1 MGCDA
6 MEDMLKIAAIG
17 VAAALC
23 AVVVRKNVRELGLA
37 LALAAGAMI
46 LAFVLGAVGSVRS
59 FMERLGDLAGLSP
72 AVLEPVMK
80 TVGIALVT
88 KLAAEVCRDAGEGGI
103 ASTVEIAGAVL
114 ALFVALPL
122 LEAVLDTV
130 TGLL

>member
-1 MGCDA
+1 
-6 MEDMLKIAAIG
+6 MEDMLKVAAVG

-37 LALAAGAMI
+37 LALAAGAII
-46 LAFVLGAVGSVRS
+46 LAFALGAVGSVRS

-88 KLAAEVCRDAGEGGI
+88 RLASEVCRDAGEGGI
-103 ASTVEIAGAVL
+103 ASAVEITGVVL

-130 TGLL
+130 TRLL

>member
-1 MGCDA
+1 
-6 MEDMLKIAAIG
+6 MEDMLKVAAVG

-37 LALAAGAMI
+37 LALAAGAII
-46 LAFVLGAVGSVRS
+46 LAFALGAVGSVRS
-59 FMERLGDLAGLSP
+59 FMERLGDLVGLSP

-88 KLAAEVCRDAGEGGI
+88 RLASEVCRDAGEGGI
-103 ASTVEIAGAVL
+103 ASAVEITGAVL

>member
-1 MGCDA
+1 MKKRIRA
-6 MEDMLKIAAIG
+6 
-17 VAAALC
+17 
-23 AVVVRKNVRELGLA
+23 LA

-46 LAFVLGAVGSVRS
+46 LASVLGAVGSVQS

>member
-1 MGCDA
+1 
-6 MEDMLKIAAIG
+6 MEDMLKVAAVG

-46 LAFVLGAVGSVRS
+46 LAFALGAVGSVRA

-103 ASTVEIAGAVL
+103 ASAVEIAGAVL

>member
-1 MGCDA
+1 
-6 MEDMLKIAAIG
+6 MEDMLKVAAVG

-37 LALAAGAMI
+37 LALAAGAII
-46 LAFVLGAVGSVRS
+46 LAFALGAVGSVRA

-88 KLAAEVCRDAGEGGI
+88 RLASEVCRDAGEGGI
-103 ASTVEIAGAVL
+103 ASAVEITGVVL

-130 TGLL
+130 TRLL

>member
-1 MGCDA
+1 
-6 MEDMLKIAAIG
+6 MEDMLKVAAVG

-37 LALAAGAMI
+37 LALAAGAII
-46 LAFVLGAVGSVRS
+46 LACALGAVGSVRS

-88 KLAAEVCRDAGEGGI
+88 RLASEVCRDAGEGGI
-103 ASTVEIAGAVL
+103 ASAVEITGAVL

>member
-46 LAFVLGAVGSVRS
+46 LAFVLGAVGSVQS

>member
-1 MGCDA
+1 

>member
-1 MGCDA
+1 
-6 MEDMLKIAAIG
+6 MEDMLKVAAVG

-37 LALAAGAMI
+37 LALAAGAII
-46 LAFVLGAVGSVRS
+46 LAFALGAVGSVRA

-88 KLAAEVCRDAGEGGI
+88 RLASEVCRDAGEGGI
-103 ASTVEIAGAVL
+103 ASAVEITGAVL